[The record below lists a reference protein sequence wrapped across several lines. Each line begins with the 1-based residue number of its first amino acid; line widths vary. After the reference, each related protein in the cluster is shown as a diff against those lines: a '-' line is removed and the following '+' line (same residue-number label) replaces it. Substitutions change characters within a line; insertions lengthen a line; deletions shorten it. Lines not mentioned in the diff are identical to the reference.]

1 MDRNLLWDV
10 FCETGD
16 IEVYLKYKEQK
27 KEGEEKVKIYH
38 DLSRYYE
45 KYISETPSSV
55 ATPVPTM
62 SRDEP
67 YYNHYLPGTGQN
79 FRHNQ

>member
-27 KEGEEKVKIYH
+27 KEGEKTVEACKCDRAYNE
-38 DLSRYYE
+38 R
-45 KYISETPSSV
+45 SEI
-55 ATPVPTM
+55 
-62 SRDEP
+62 R
-67 YYNHYLPGTGQN
+67 
-79 FRHNQ
+79 R